1 MTNINIAINGLG
13 RIGKLLLR
21 ELIDRDMNV
30 SLVNEVKGDASI
42 NSELIEHDSVHG
54 KWKRNI
60 AANKNTITIDKKN
73 IIFSNEPDLEKINI
87 KNIDL
92 MIDCTGKNNNYK
104 SLVKY
109 LSNGAKKVLVS
120 APIKDKN
127 ILNLVYGVNHKL
139 YDMNK
144 HSIVTGA
151 SCTTNCLAP
160 IVKVVHENL
169 HIIHGSMTTI
179 HNVTNSQTIIDK
191 PSNDLRRS
199 RSSMTNLI
207 PTTTGSA
214 KAINLIYPELEGKL
228 NGHAI
233 RVPVINASLTDC
245 VFEVKEKTTKEDLNK
260 LFKLY
265 SENQLRGILG
275 YEEKL
280 LVSSDYVNDPRS
292 SIIDADSTMVIDNK
306 HVKIFS
312 WYDNEWGYVNRL
324 ADLTQMIGKS
334 VC

>member
-21 ELIDRDMNV
+21 ELMDRDMNV
-30 SLVNEVKGDASI
+30 SLVNEVKGDAAI
-42 NSELIEHDSVHG
+42 NSKLIEHDSVHG
-54 KWKRNI
+54 NWKRNI
-60 AANKNTITIDKKN
+60 GVNKNIITIDKKN
-73 IIFSNEPDLEKINI
+73 INFSNESNI
-87 KNIDL
+87 ETMNLKNIDL
-92 MIDCTGKNNNYK
+92 IIDCTGKNNNYK
-104 SLVKY
+104 SLIKY
-109 LSNGAKKVLVS
+109 LSSGAKKVLVS
-120 APIKDKN
+120 APVKDKN

-139 YDMNK
+139 YDKNK
-144 HSIVTGA
+144 HFIVTGA

-169 HIIHGSMTTI
+169 HIIRGSMTTI
-179 HNVTNSQTIIDK
+179 HNITNSQTIIDK

-228 NGHAI
+228 NGHAV
-233 RVPVINASLTDC
+233 RVPIINASLTDC

-292 SIIDADSTMVIDNK
+292 SIIDADSTMVVDNK

-312 WYDNEWGYVNRL
+312 WYDNEFGYVNRL

-334 VC
+334 I

>member
-30 SLVNEVKGDASI
+30 SLVNEVKGDAAI

-73 IIFSNEPDLEKINI
+73 IIFSNEPDLEKINL

-92 MIDCTGKNNNYK
+92 IIDCTGKNNNYK

-109 LSNGAKKVLVS
+109 LSNGAKKILVS

-127 ILNLVYGVNHKL
+127 ILNLVYGVNHEL
-139 YDMNK
+139 YDKNK
-144 HSIVTGA
+144 HFIVTGA

-169 HIIHGSMTTI
+169 HIIRGSMTTI

-228 NGHAI
+228 NGHAV

>member
-30 SLVNEVKGDASI
+30 SLVNEVKGDAAI

-60 AANKNTITIDKKN
+60 AANKTTITIDKKN
-73 IIFSNEPDLEKINI
+73 IIFSNEPDLEKINL

-127 ILNLVYGVNHKL
+127 ILNLVYGVNHEL
-139 YDMNK
+139 YDKNK
-144 HSIVTGA
+144 HFIVTGA

-169 HIIHGSMTTI
+169 HIIRGSMTTI

-334 VC
+334 IC

>member
-265 SENQLRGILG
+265 SENQLSGILG

-292 SIIDADSTMVIDNK
+292 SIIDADSTMVVDNN

-324 ADLTQMIGKS
+324 ADLTQMIGMS

>member
-21 ELIDRDMNV
+21 ELIDRNMNV
-30 SLVNEVKGDASI
+30 SLVNEVKGDAAI

-73 IIFSNEPDLEKINI
+73 IIFSNELDLEKINI

-334 VC
+334 IC

>member
-60 AANKNTITIDKKN
+60 TANKTIITIDKKN
-73 IIFSNEPDLEKINI
+73 IIFSNEPDLEKINL

-104 SLVKY
+104 SLIKH

-127 ILNLVYGVNHKL
+127 ILNLVYGVNHEL
-139 YDMNK
+139 YDKNK
-144 HSIVTGA
+144 HFIVTGA

-169 HIIHGSMTTI
+169 HIIRGSMTTI

-228 NGHAI
+228 NGHAV

-334 VC
+334 IC

>member
-30 SLVNEVKGDASI
+30 SLVNEVNGDATI

-60 AANKNTITIDKKN
+60 TANKSTITIDKKN
-73 IIFSNEPDLEKINI
+73 IIFSNEPDLEKINL

-109 LSNGAKKVLVS
+109 LSNGAKKILVS

-139 YDMNK
+139 YDKNK

-169 HIIHGSMTTI
+169 HIIRGSMTTI

-228 NGHAI
+228 NGHAV

-292 SIIDADSTMVIDNK
+292 SIIDADSTMVVDSN

-334 VC
+334 IC

>member
-30 SLVNEVKGDASI
+30 FMVNEVKGDASI

-139 YDMNK
+139 YDKNK

-334 VC
+334 IC

>member
-30 SLVNEVKGDASI
+30 SLVNEVKGDAAI

-73 IIFSNEPDLEKINI
+73 IIFSNEPDLEKINL

-127 ILNLVYGVNHKL
+127 ILNLVYGVNHEL
-139 YDMNK
+139 YDKNK
-144 HSIVTGA
+144 HFIVTGA

-169 HIIHGSMTTI
+169 HIIRGSMTTI
-179 HNVTNSQTIIDK
+179 HNVTNSQTIIDN

-228 NGHAI
+228 NGHSI

-334 VC
+334 IC

>member
-1 MTNINIAINGLG
+1 
-13 RIGKLLLR
+13 
-21 ELIDRDMNV
+21 
-30 SLVNEVKGDASI
+30 
-42 NSELIEHDSVHG
+42 
-54 KWKRNI
+54 
-60 AANKNTITIDKKN
+60 
-73 IIFSNEPDLEKINI
+73 
-87 KNIDL
+87 
-92 MIDCTGKNNNYK
+92 
-104 SLVKY
+104 
-109 LSNGAKKVLVS
+109 
-120 APIKDKN
+120 
-127 ILNLVYGVNHKL
+127 
-139 YDMNK
+139 
-144 HSIVTGA
+144 
-151 SCTTNCLAP
+151 
-160 IVKVVHENL
+160 
-169 HIIHGSMTTI
+169 MTTI

-265 SENQLRGILG
+265 SENQLSGILG

-334 VC
+334 IC

>member
-334 VC
+334 IC